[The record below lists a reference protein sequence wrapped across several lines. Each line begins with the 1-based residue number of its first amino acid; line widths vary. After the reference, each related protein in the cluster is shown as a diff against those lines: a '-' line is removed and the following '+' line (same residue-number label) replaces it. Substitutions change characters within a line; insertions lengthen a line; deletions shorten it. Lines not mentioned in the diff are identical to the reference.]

1 MKRLTAALCAL
12 LVLLSGCTYAA
23 VASRQEQESYALYF
37 RERELSAAPGG
48 DALRAEQAYLP
59 DSVDR
64 DDTLQVA
71 QALMEELLDGP
82 LDETLRSPFPA
93 GTALLSLALEGGR
106 AVVDLS
112 SAYGTLSGVSLTLA
126 DYAIALTLAQLP
138 EISEVRITVR
148 GQELAY
154 RASQRFRPRDVL
166 FTTTEDVV
174 STVTAVLYFLN
185 GEGALTPEERTLD
198 LYEGDTQVYAVA
210 RALENGPESKELSA
224 VMPEGFR
231 VKSVWLEEDV
241 CYVNL
246 SSAMLEGLPQK
257 TELQTAVY
265 SLAKSLCSLDT
276 VSEVRFLVDGE
287 FAKQYGTVDISEPY
301 IFVDQ

>member
-1 MKRLTAALCAL
+1 MKRMITLLLCGL
-12 LVLLSGCTYAA
+12 MLLSMAA
-23 VASRQEQESYALYF
+23 CGRTRPEETPSYDLYF
-37 RERELSAAPGG
+37 MEADLKEATGRG
-48 DALRAEQAYLP
+48 ALRAETAYLP
-59 DSVDR
+59 ELEGADPEE
-64 DDTLQVA
+64 TA
-71 QALMEELLDGP
+71 KGLMEALLQGP
-82 LDETLRSPFPA
+82 LDGTLTSPIPV
-93 GTALLSLALEGGR
+93 GTNLLSLKLEGGR
-106 AVVDLS
+106 AVVDLTAS
-112 SAYGTLSGVSLTLA
+112 YGSLSGVGLTLA
-126 DYAIALTLAQLP
+126 DYAVALTLTQVP
-138 EISEVRITVR
+138 EIGSVKITVR

-154 RASQRFRPRDVL
+154 RDRQIFLSRDVL
-166 FTTTEDVV
+166 LVPEEDVV

-241 CYVNL
+241 CYMNL

>member
-1 MKRLTAALCAL
+1 MITLLLCGL
-12 LVLLSGCTYAA
+12 MLLSMAA
-23 VASRQEQESYALYF
+23 CGRIQPEETPSYDLYF
-37 RERELSAAPGG
+37 MEADLKEATGRG
-48 DALRAEQAYLP
+48 ALRAETAYLP
-59 DSVDR
+59 ELEGADPEE
-64 DDTLQVA
+64 TA
-71 QALMEELLDGP
+71 KGLMEALLQGP
-82 LDETLRSPFPA
+82 LDGTLTSPIPV
-93 GTALLSLALEGGR
+93 GTNLLSLKLEGGR
-106 AVVDLS
+106 AVVDLTAS
-112 SAYGTLSGVSLTLA
+112 YGSLSGVGLTLA
-126 DYAIALTLAQLP
+126 DYAVALTLTQVP
-138 EISEVRITVR
+138 EIGSVKITVR

-154 RASQRFRPRDVL
+154 RDRQIFLSRDVL
-166 FTTTEDVV
+166 LVPEEDVV

-246 SSAMLEGLPQK
+246 SSAMLEGLPQE

>member
-1 MKRLTAALCAL
+1 M
-12 LVLLSGCTYAA
+12 
-23 VASRQEQESYALYF
+23 
-37 RERELSAAPGG
+37 
-48 DALRAEQAYLP
+48 
-59 DSVDR
+59 
-64 DDTLQVA
+64 
-71 QALMEELLDGP
+71 
-82 LDETLRSPFPA
+82 
-93 GTALLSLALEGGR
+93 
-106 AVVDLS
+106 
-112 SAYGTLSGVSLTLA
+112 
-126 DYAIALTLAQLP
+126 ALTLTQVP
-138 EISEVRITVR
+138 EIGSVKITVR

-154 RASQRFRPRDVL
+154 RDRQIFLSRDVL
-166 FTTTEDVV
+166 LVPEEDVV

-257 TELQTAVY
+257 TGLQTAVY

>member
-1 MKRLTAALCAL
+1 MQRMITLLLCGL
-12 LVLLSGCTYAA
+12 MLLSMAA
-23 VASRQEQESYALYF
+23 CGRTQPEETPSYDLYF
-37 RERELSAAPGG
+37 MEADLKEATGRG
-48 DALRAEQAYLP
+48 ALRAETAYLP
-59 DSVDR
+59 ELEGADPEE
-64 DDTLQVA
+64 TA
-71 QALMEELLDGP
+71 KGLMEALLQGP
-82 LDETLRSPFPA
+82 LDGTLTSPIPV
-93 GTALLSLALEGGR
+93 GTNLLSLKLEGGR
-106 AVVDLS
+106 AVVDLTAS
-112 SAYGTLSGVSLTLA
+112 YGSLSGVGLTLA
-126 DYAIALTLAQLP
+126 DYAVALTLTQVP
-138 EISEVRITVR
+138 EIGSVKITVR

-154 RASQRFRPRDVL
+154 RDRQIFLSRDVL
-166 FTTTEDVV
+166 LVPEEDVV

-241 CYVNL
+241 CYMNL

>member
-1 MKRLTAALCAL
+1 MKRMITLLLCGL
-12 LVLLSGCTYAA
+12 MLLSMAA
-23 VASRQEQESYALYF
+23 CGRTRPEETPSYDLYF
-37 RERELSAAPGG
+37 MEADLKEATGRG
-48 DALRAEQAYLP
+48 ALRAETAYLP
-59 DSVDR
+59 ELEGADPEE
-64 DDTLQVA
+64 TA
-71 QALMEELLDGP
+71 KGLMEALLQGP
-82 LDETLRSPFPA
+82 LDGTLTSPIPV
-93 GTALLSLALEGGR
+93 GTNLLSLKLEGGR
-106 AVVDLS
+106 AVVDLTAS
-112 SAYGTLSGVSLTLA
+112 YGSLSGVGLTLA
-126 DYAIALTLAQLP
+126 DYAVALTLTQVP
-138 EISEVRITVR
+138 EIGSVKITVR

-154 RASQRFRPRDVL
+154 RDRQIFLSRDVL
-166 FTTTEDVV
+166 LVPEEDVV

>member
-1 MKRLTAALCAL
+1 MKRMITLLLCGL
-12 LVLLSGCTYAA
+12 MLLSMAA
-23 VASRQEQESYALYF
+23 CGRTRPEETPSYDLYF
-37 RERELSAAPGG
+37 MEADLKEATGRG
-48 DALRAEQAYLP
+48 ALRAETAYLP
-59 DSVDR
+59 ELEGADPEE
-64 DDTLQVA
+64 TA
-71 QALMEELLDGP
+71 KGLMEALLQGP
-82 LDETLRSPFPA
+82 LDGTLTSPIPV
-93 GTALLSLALEGGR
+93 GTNLLSLKLEGGR
-106 AVVDLS
+106 AVVDLTAS
-112 SAYGTLSGVSLTLA
+112 YGSLSGVGLTLA
-126 DYAIALTLAQLP
+126 DYAVALTLTQVP
-138 EISEVRITVR
+138 EIGSVKITVR

-154 RASQRFRPRDVL
+154 RDRQIFLSRDVL
-166 FTTTEDVV
+166 LVPEEDVV

-246 SSAMLEGLPQK
+246 SSAMLEGLPQE